1 MQVPTDVYD
10 NSFQLTSTTR
20 FKRILA
26 DPTDQVGSASN
37 VTEKTHPPEPTEAGA
52 VSITIEVFD

>member
-1 MQVPTDVYD
+1 M
-10 NSFQLTSTTR
+10 TR

-37 VTEKTHPPEPTEAGA
+37 VTEKAPPEPTEAGA
-52 VSITIEVFD
+52 VSKTIEASTEF